1 MNKSF
6 YIAVT
11 MFITASLFIALIT
24 SNVITGIGLGSML
37 ALATYVFFE
46 YEFFQIK
53 KDWKLTAISSQSKY
67 RVVLKNIQLQYTPN
81 NGGSQYE

>member
-53 KDWKLTAISSQSKY
+53 KD
-67 RVVLKNIQLQYTPN
+67 
-81 NGGSQYE
+81 